1 MRLLI
6 VDDHELFAKGLQYI
20 IESLA
25 DDIDVIGIAANGEE
39 ALATAASELI
49 DVILMDVRMPVM
61 DGVETTKLLRKLY
74 PDVRIIMLTTFD
86 DDEYVHQ
93 AIKHGAAGYLLK
105 SIRPKDL
112 VYAIRSAMSGQYLF
126 DGKLHPFAVMDTI
139 PVTETEEIINSLTR
153 REKQVLELILQ
164 AKSNRQIGEELGL
177 SDHSVRNYVS
187 SIYLSLDVKD
197 RFDLIQKIRGDD
209 TSRDSS

>member
-93 AIKHGAAGYLLK
+93 AIKHVAAGYLLK

-139 PVTETEEIINSLTR
+139 PVTETEEIINSLSR
-153 REKQVLELILQ
+153 RETGTGTHPPGKEQP
-164 AKSNRQIGEELGL
+164 SNRRRTRALRSQRTKLRELDL
-177 SDHSVRNYVS
+177 SITGCQG
-187 SIYLSLDVKD
+187 SIRSHPED
-197 RFDLIQKIRGDD
+197 
-209 TSRDSS
+209 